1 MARHGGRAREAGRR
15 FGEEV
20 VEAMVWSAIED
31 ALLERGA
38 DEAVEFLAGIE
49 AWGAEL
55 LGRWGT
61 EVAGFGE
68 AFEEDQ
74 AAGRLDRLR
83 ELARRS
89 VPPPTTGRVRS
100 RGPFRSLVAMASS

>member
-1 MARHGGRAREAGRR
+1 MARDGGRAREAGRR

-20 VEAMVWSAIED
+20 VEALVWSAIED
-31 ALLERGA
+31 ALLECGA

-55 LGRWGT
+55 LGRWRT

-89 VPPPTTGRVRS
+89 APPPATGRARS
-100 RGPFRSLVAMASS
+100 RVPFRSLIAMATS